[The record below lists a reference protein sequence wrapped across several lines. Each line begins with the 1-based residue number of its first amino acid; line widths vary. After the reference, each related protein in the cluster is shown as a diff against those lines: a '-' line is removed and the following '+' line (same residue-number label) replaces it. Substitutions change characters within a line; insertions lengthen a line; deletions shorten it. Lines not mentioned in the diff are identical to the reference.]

1 MLAIEAENIE
11 KTYRNNTRALKGVD
25 LEVKSGRVFTFL
37 GRNGAGKTTFIRI
50 AGTQLLPTSGEVMV
64 FGNDVVKDADKVRTR
79 IAMVPQ
85 EGRPIPLIKT
95 LEHIYYFCR
104 LRGFS
109 RNDAREATNRVV
121 RELGLE
127 EHKNKLAGHLSGGLK
142 QKVLVAMVVA
152 SGADLLFLDEPTA
165 GLDPIARRQVW
176 DAIRFGVEEGQTVFL
191 TTHSMEEAEALSHD
205 IAIIDEG
212 RIVASSTLDELRSS
226 IKEKICAEITGDF
239 SAEEASSFGRVS
251 RVGSSTWVYIK
262 DEGAAGELTKA
273 AIKRG
278 SSVNVR
284 SVGLEDIFL
293 EKVGGGIEKGS

>member
-1 MLAIEAENIE
+1 MLAIRAENVG
-11 KTYRNNTRALKGVD
+11 KTYRDNTRALKGID
-25 LEVKSGRVFTFL
+25 LEVESGRIFTFL

-50 AGTQLLPTSGEVMV
+50 AGTQLLPTSGKITV
-64 FGNDVVKDADKVRTR
+64 FGHDVIKDADKVRTR

-85 EGRPIPLIKT
+85 EGKPITLIKT
-95 LEHIYYFCR
+95 VEHIYYFCR

-109 RNDAREATNRVV
+109 KNDARKATTRVL

-142 QKVLVAMVVA
+142 QKVLVAMVIA

-165 GLDPIARRQVW
+165 GLDPVARRQVW
-176 DAIRFGVEEGQTVFL
+176 DAIRFGVKEGQTVFL
-191 TTHSMEEAEALSHD
+191 TTHSMEEAEVLSHD

-212 RIVASSTLDELRSS
+212 RIIASSTLNELKSA

-239 SAEEASSFGRVS
+239 SIEEASSFGRVS
-251 RVGSSTWVYIK
+251 RVGNSTWVYIK

-273 AIKRG
+273 AIKRA
-278 SSVNVR
+278 SVNVR
-284 SVGLEDIFL
+284 SVGLEDVFL